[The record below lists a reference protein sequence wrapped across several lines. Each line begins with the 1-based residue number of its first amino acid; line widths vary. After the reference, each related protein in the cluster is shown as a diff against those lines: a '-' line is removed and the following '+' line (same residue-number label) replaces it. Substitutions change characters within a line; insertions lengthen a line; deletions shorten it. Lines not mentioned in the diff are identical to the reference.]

1 MISSQ
6 SVSDRGPLDA
16 AEQDLRSDETT
27 PLLRTD
33 PENDILG
40 VSISRSTSRKS
51 ILCSKTGTDEE
62 AAHESH
68 QGEQDETEP
77 KTTAGIAGIIAV
89 LLLGQ
94 NLCQGNAH

>member
-1 MISSQ
+1 MVSSQ
-6 SVSDRGPLDA
+6 TVSDNGSPHA
-16 AEQDLRSDETT
+16 ADQNFRPSETT

-40 VSISRSTSRKS
+40 VSISRSTSRQSVSYCK
-51 ILCSKTGTDEE
+51 KGTDEE
-62 AAHESH
+62 EAGEPQ

-89 LLLGQ
+89 LLLG
-94 NLCQGNAH
+94 